1 VKGCDGAVKNAT
13 VMPSLVFLG
22 KEVRHAREAAGMSQA
37 QLAETINYA
46 PSFVSMV
53 EHADRMPKQDFT
65 EACDR
70 ALNTGGFLTRI
81 LTELVAR
88 DGAPEWFWPWLD
100 REREA
105 TSLRSFHPLVVY
117 GLLQVPDY
125 AHALIRAWELG
136 PDEQTEQ
143 AVKARLERQQIL
155 AKSEPPMLVAVM
167 DEVVLRRPVGGAA
180 VMRKQLDHLA
190 EMSRQP
196 NIIIQVVP
204 LSAGEYAG
212 LAGPFVIAET
222 AGSGDV
228 AYMENTLSGQTVE
241 QPEQVAQI
249 TKRWEALRA
258 EALPNKQSV
267 HLIEE
272 VAETWT

>member
-1 VKGCDGAVKNAT
+1 MKGCEGAVKT
-13 VMPSLVFLG
+13 VTSLPSLIFLG
-22 KEVRHAREAAGMSQA
+22 RELRRAREAAGMSQT

-53 EHADRMPKQDFT
+53 ETASRLPKKDFT

-70 ALNTGGFLTRI
+70 TLNTGGILTRL
-81 LTELVAR
+81 LTELIAR

-100 REREA
+100 VEREA
-105 TSLRSFHPLVVY
+105 ISLRSFHPLVVY
-117 GLLQVPDY
+117 GLLQIADY
-125 AHALIRAWELG
+125 SRALIRSWELG
-136 PDEQTEQ
+136 SDEQTEQ
-143 AVKARLERQQIL
+143 AVNARLERQQIL

-167 DEVVLRRPVGGAA
+167 DEVVLRRPVGGAE
-180 VMRKQLDHLA
+180 VMRKQLDHLT

-204 LSAGEYAG
+204 LSAGEYSG
-212 LAGPFVIAET
+212 LAGPFVLAET

-228 AYMENTLSGQTVE
+228 AYMENALSGQTVE

-249 TKRWEALRA
+249 AKRWEALRA
-258 EALPNKQSV
+258 EALPHKQSGAA
-267 HLIEE
+267 LLR
-272 VAETWT
+272 